1 MLGAV
6 LIHCIRQSP
15 CPIDL
20 TDEIDKVDK
29 GHMFIFIQ
37 RTEAQRDSV
46 TRSHRE
52 SVVELE
58 MNLDFPNPVPVL

>member
-6 LIHCIRQSP
+6 LIHCIS
-15 CPIDL
+15 PIDL